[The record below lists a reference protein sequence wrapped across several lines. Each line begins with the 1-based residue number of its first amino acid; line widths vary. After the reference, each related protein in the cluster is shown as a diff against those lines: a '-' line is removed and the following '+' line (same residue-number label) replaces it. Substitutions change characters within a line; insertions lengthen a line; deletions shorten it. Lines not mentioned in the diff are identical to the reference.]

1 MAWSVV
7 NILNMKRELG
17 SIFWKSNKGNLMWF
31 VALTSAKVLFEKTN
45 FQTFSLRIFFFSV
58 CKIFHQ
64 ASSQLCA
71 VITHQNKSYLN
82 ICGYSDFTKKKKNAW
97 QPLTAFIYL
106 FLFWEEFKRDEII
119 CFPPLK
125 HFTALWIWRN
135 KDTTFRNWVT
145 WEIFFFFHVT
155 SHMRPKKV
163 TLTELIEN

>member
-1 MAWSVV
+1 
-7 NILNMKRELG
+7 MKRELG

-31 VALTSAKVLFEKTN
+31 VALTSAKVFEKIN
-45 FQTFSLRIFFFSV
+45 FQTFCLRIFFFLYA
-58 CKIFHQ
+58 KLFHQ
-64 ASSQLCA
+64 ASPQLCTPA
-71 VITHQNKSYLN
+71 IHPFF
-82 ICGYSDFTKKKKNAW
+82 SDHTSKQIVFKYMWIFWFHKIKKIKKHDNHL
-97 QPLTAFIYL
+97 QRLFIY

-145 WEIFFFFHVT
+145 CCCFFLFFLNVT